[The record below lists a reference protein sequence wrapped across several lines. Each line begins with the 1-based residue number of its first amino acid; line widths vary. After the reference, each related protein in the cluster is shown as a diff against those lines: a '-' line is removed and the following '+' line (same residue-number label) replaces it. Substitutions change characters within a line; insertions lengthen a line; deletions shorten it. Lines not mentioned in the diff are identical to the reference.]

1 MTTSLK
7 TCLSIATAAAT
18 AAFAASNAVAE
29 DESPKTSWGV
39 PDLTGTWDF
48 ATITPFNRPQR
59 FEGREYLTEEE
70 YNGWNEGDR
79 RRREASE
86 RAPSRPAPDNP
97 SQGDVDVGYNS
108 FFIDSGKHLSPGR
121 RTSIVVDP
129 PNGRTPGNTMAARMR
144 YAEMRERWERPPRTP
159 ADRPPATRCLIGF
172 NSGPP
177 MSSGAYNNLV
187 RIFQSPGYVG
197 ILNEMVNDHRV
208 IATDGGEHMS
218 NVRFWKG
225 DSRGRWEGDTFVVET
240 KSFRPET
247 NFRGSGPNMHL
258 TERFTRI
265 DENTLRYEYTVDDP
279 EMFQGPWSTEQDWV
293 RTDSDIYEYA
303 CHEGN
308 RSLLMQMRAAKQ
320 QYDAGNAVPD
330 ETWLPTWYKWM
341 PRKADLLRQAGKE

>member
-7 TCLSIATAAAT
+7 TCLAIIATALAAPLV
-18 AAFAASNAVAE
+18 SAE
-29 DESPKTSWGV
+29 DETPKTSWGV

-48 ATITPFNRPQR
+48 ATITPFNRPER
-59 FEGREYLTEEE
+59 FEGREYLTDEE
-70 YNGWNEGDR
+70 YDGWNAGAR
-79 RRREASE
+79 RGREQAE
-86 RAPSRPAPDNP
+86 QAPSRPAPDKP
-97 SQGDVDVGYNS
+97 TQGDVDVGYNS
-108 FFIDSGKHLSPGR
+108 FFIDSGKHLSPNR

-129 PNGRTPGNTMAARMR
+129 PNGRTPGLTPAALMR
-144 YAEMRERWERPPRTP
+144 YADMRDKWERPPRTP
-159 ADRPPATRCLIGF
+159 EDRPPATRCLVGF
-172 NSGPP
+172 NAGPP
-177 MSSGAYNNLV
+177 MASGAYNNLV
-187 RIFQSPGYVG
+187 RIFQSPGHVG

-208 IATDGGEHMS
+208 IATDGGEHMD

-240 KSFRPET
+240 RHFRPET

-279 EMFQGPWSTEQDWV
+279 EMFQGKWSTEQDWV
-293 RTDSDIYEYA
+293 RTDTDIYEYA

-320 QYDAGNAVPD
+320 QYDAGSAVPD
-330 ETWLPTWYKWM
+330 DTWLPTWYKWM
-341 PRKADLLRQAGKE
+341 PKKADLLARQGGED

>member
-7 TCLSIATAAAT
+7 TCLAVTATALAAPI
-18 AAFAASNAVAE
+18 VLAE
-29 DESPKTSWGV
+29 DETPRTSWGV

-48 ATITPFNRPQR
+48 ATITPFNRPER

-70 YNGWNEGDR
+70 YNGWNDGAR
-79 RRREASE
+79 RGREQRE
-86 RAPSRPAPDNP
+86 RAPSRPAPENP

-129 PNGRTPGNTMAARMR
+129 PNGRMPGITLAARMR
-144 YAEMRERWERPPRTP
+144 YAEMREKWEHPPRTP
-159 ADRPPATRCLIGF
+159 ADRPPATRCLVGF
-172 NSGPP
+172 NAGPP
-177 MSSGAYNNLV
+177 MASGAYNNLV
-187 RIFQSPGYVG
+187 RIFQSPGQVG

-208 IATDGGEHMS
+208 IATDGGEHMPA

-225 DSRGRWEGDTFVVET
+225 DSRGRWEGNTFVVET
-240 KSFRPET
+240 RNFRPET

-265 DENTLRYEYTVDDP
+265 NEDTLRYEYTVDDP
-279 EMFQGPWSTEQDWV
+279 EMFQGKWSTEQDWV

-320 QYDAGNAVPD
+320 QYEAGNAVRD

-341 PRKADLLRQAGKE
+341 PKKADLLAQQAGEE

>member
-1 MTTSLK
+1 MTTTLK
-7 TCLSIATAAAT
+7 ACSIAAVLAAPFALADEDAT
-18 AAFAASNAVAE
+18 
-29 DESPKTSWGV
+29 PRTSWGV

-48 ATITPFNRPQR
+48 ATITPFNRPAQLAD
-59 FEGREYLTEEE
+59 REYLTEEE
-70 YNGWNEGDR
+70 YNGWNEDAREGRER
-79 RRREASE
+79 RE
-86 RAPSRPAPDNP
+86 RAPSQPAPDP
-97 SQGDVDVGYNS
+97 SQRDVDGGYNQV
-108 FFIDSGKHLSPGR
+108 FIDSGKHLSPGR

-144 YAEMRERWERPPRTP
+144 YAEMRERWENPPRTP
-159 ADRPPATRCLIGF
+159 ADRPPATRCLVGF
-172 NSGPP
+172 NAGPP

-187 RIFQSPGYVG
+187 RIFQSPGQVG
-197 ILNEMVNDHRV
+197 ILNEMINDHRV

-218 NVRFWKG
+218 QSVRFWKG
-225 DSRGRWEGDTFVVET
+225 DSNGRWEGDTFVVET
-240 KSFRPET
+240 RNFRPET

-279 EMFQGPWSTEQDWV
+279 EMFQGEWSTEQDWV

-330 ETWLPTWYKWM
+330 ETWLPSWYKWM
-341 PRKADLLRQAGKE
+341 PKKADLLAQQAGEE

>member
-7 TCLSIATAAAT
+7 TCFAIATALLAAP
-18 AAFAASNAVAE
+18 NAMAE
-29 DESPKTSWGV
+29 DEPPRTSWGV

-48 ATITPFNRPQR
+48 ATITPFNRPER

-70 YNGWNEGDR
+70 YNGWNEGAR
-79 RRREASE
+79 RSREQRE
-86 RAPSRPAPDNP
+86 RAPSRPAPEKP
-97 SQGDVDVGYNS
+97 TQGDVDVGYNQV
-108 FFIDSGKHLSPGR
+108 FIDSGKHLSPGR

-144 YAEMRERWERPPRTP
+144 YAEMREKWEHPPRTP
-159 ADRPPATRCLIGF
+159 ADRPPATRCLVGF
-172 NSGPP
+172 NAGPP

-187 RIFQSPGYVG
+187 RIFQSPGHVG
-197 ILNEMVNDHRV
+197 ILNEMINDHRV
-208 IATDGGEHMS
+208 IATDGGEHMPES
-218 NVRFWKG
+218 VRFWKG
-225 DSRGRWEGDTFVVET
+225 DSHGRWEGNTFVVET
-240 KSFRPET
+240 RNFRPET

-265 DENTLRYEYTVDDP
+265 DEDTLRYEYTVDDP
-279 EMFQGPWSTEQDWV
+279 EMFQGKWSTEQDWV

-320 QYDAGNAVPD
+320 QYDAGNAVRD

-341 PRKADLLRQAGKE
+341 PKKADLLAQQAGEE